1 MKESTRRWSVFVVT
15 ALGAFVVSLDLSI
28 VNVAFPAMEASFPS
42 VSRSL
47 LAWVITGY
55 SVVFG
60 SLLVVGG
67 RTADRVGRRRVF
79 FVGIAVFTVGS
90 ALCGL
95 APTVPLLIAGR
106 LLQGAGAAFALPA
119 SLGLLLGVTPA
130 GKRSQTVALWGGIG
144 ALAVAT
150 GPSLGALII
159 TLGGWRWAFV
169 INIPVGILT
178 LAWGRTVLVEA
189 REAGDRPTPDYLGV
203 VLIAAALAS
212 LVLAISQGPTWGW
225 DDPRVLAA
233 FAVAAVA
240 GPAFVYRSAHHPEP
254 VLDLRLFASRSF
266 RASNVGTVFYAMGF
280 FAMLLGNILF
290 LVGVWH
296 YSILRAG
303 LSVTPGPIVV
313 AVVAGPAGRLAGR
326 IGFRIPLVVGAAVFA
341 GSLVWFALGVGPT
354 PDYVGMWLPATL
366 LLGLGI
372 GLTFPVISAAAV
384 SSLPPDRLAVGSAV
398 NQTSRQVGGALG
410 VAVLVAILGEP
421 ATEALALASFRHLWL
436 FAAAMGALSGVVALF
451 QPGRPGR
458 AGSAVAGPS
467 GRRVSGVEVAS
478 GVEAASAEISEVS
491 ALPAAAAP
499 VSPSVDA
506 PGHVPAGR

>member
-1 MKESTRRWSVFVVT
+1 M
-15 ALGAFVVSLDLSI
+15 
-28 VNVAFPAMEASFPS
+28 
-42 VSRSL
+42 
-47 LAWVITGY
+47 
-55 SVVFG
+55 
-60 SLLVVGG
+60 
-67 RTADRVGRRRVF
+67 
-79 FVGIAVFTVGS
+79 
-90 ALCGL
+90 
-95 APTVPLLIAGR
+95 
-106 LLQGAGAAFALPA
+106 
-119 SLGLLLGVTPA
+119 
-130 GKRSQTVALWGGIG
+130 
-144 ALAVAT
+144 
-150 GPSLGALII
+150 
-159 TLGGWRWAFV
+159 
-169 INIPVGILT
+169 GILT

-478 GVEAASAEISEVS
+478 GVEAASGVSTSAEISEVS